1 MNIHTILTMN
11 FSKYK
16 KLLMVPILLLMG
28 SCGGFVEDINVSPN
42 NSATATP
49 SVLLPNVLA
58 GAGFANNGE
67 LNRFASV
74 LMNYLAGAGGSPAAY
89 DIFNTNGADFGNQ
102 WRFDLYG
109 GTLINAQK
117 LIEVADQSESK
128 MYTGI
133 GKIMKAY
140 AFSMATDIWGDVP
153 YSQALQGEAML
164 QPRLDKQEDIYKG
177 NQSLGIQSL
186 FDLVREGLTDLE
198 AASALKPTTDDI
210 IYGGNLDNWK
220 RAGNTMLLKFANTIS
235 RREPELAK
243 QVITEVLT
251 KNMYITS
258 NAQDMN
264 VKFGSSVGS
273 TSAIWNLAVFGSFS
287 NELIMSTRFLEVLRP
302 DPANP
307 AKTDPRLPVFF
318 TKPAA
323 DYVTIDNGYRGALPT
338 PTNTWSRYAPYVTGQ
353 QGEGPVRLLTNFQR
367 AFILAESALTLGTPG
382 DPQTLYTEGITA
394 SMKLAGISDADIA
407 AYLAANPNV
416 ATLTGTTQQKLEQII
431 TQKWI
436 AWTGNGLESWNDW
449 RRTGY
454 PRLTAS
460 QNAVG
465 INGTRPVR
473 AAYVTQE
480 IERNP
485 GFPNPGPQSNE
496 RVWWDVD

>member
-1 MNIHTILTMN
+1 MNISN
-11 FSKYK
+11 YK
-16 KLLMVPILLLMG
+16 KFLMVPILLSMG
-28 SCGGFVEDINVSPN
+28 ACGGFVDDINVSPN
-42 NSATATP
+42 NSAIATP

-67 LNRFASV
+67 LNRFGSV
-74 LMNYLAGAGGSPAAY
+74 VMNYLAGANGSPAAY

-117 LIEVADQSESK
+117 LIEVADQSDSK
-128 MYTGI
+128 MYSGI
-133 GKIMKAY
+133 AKILKAY

-153 YSQALQGEAML
+153 YSQALKGEEFL

-177 NQSLGIQSL
+177 NQAQGIQSL

-198 AASALKPTTDDI
+198 AASILKPTTDDI
-210 IYGGNLDNWK
+210 VYGGNLDNWK
-220 RAGNTMLLKFANTIS
+220 RAGNTLLLKLANTIS
-235 RREPELAK
+235 KKEPALAK

-251 KNMYITS
+251 KNTYITS

-273 TSAIWNLAVFGSFS
+273 TSAMWNLAIFGSFS
-287 NELIMSTRFLEVLRP
+287 NELILSTRFLNVLRP
-302 DPANP
+302 STTDAT
-307 AKTDPRLPVFF
+307 KTDPRLAVFF

-323 DYVTIDNGYRGALPT
+323 DYVSVDNGFRGTLPT
-338 PTNTWSRYAPYVTGQ
+338 PQTTWSRYSPYVTGT
-353 QGEGPVRLLTNFQR
+353 QGEGPVRLVTNFQR
-367 AFILAESALTLGTPG
+367 AFILAESALILGTPG
-382 DPQTLYTEGITA
+382 DPQVLYTEGITA
-394 SMKLAGISDADIA
+394 SMKLAGITDAAIT
-407 AYLAANPNV
+407 AYLTANPTV
-416 ATLTGTTQQKLEQII
+416 ATLTGTNEQKLEQII

-454 PRLTAS
+454 PKLTAS

-465 INGTRPVR
+465 IDGTRPVR
-473 AAYVTQE
+473 AAYITQE
-480 IERNP
+480 VERNP
-485 GFPNPGPQSNE
+485 NFPNPGPQSNVK
-496 RVWWDVD
+496 VWWDVD